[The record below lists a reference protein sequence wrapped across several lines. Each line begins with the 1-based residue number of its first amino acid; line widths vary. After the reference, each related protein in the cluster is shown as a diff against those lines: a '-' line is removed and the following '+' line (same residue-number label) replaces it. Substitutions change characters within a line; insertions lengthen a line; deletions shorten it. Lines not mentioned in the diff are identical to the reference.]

1 MPRKKHEDHPNH
13 ERWLVSYADFITLL
27 FAFFV
32 VMYAISQA
40 DLAKFKQ
47 VSESLRKAFKVAGG
61 PAMVDMQGSSGGQT
75 LNQFESNEPAGG
87 RIQDLPAGKANTAA
101 DPDPEIQETRD
112 LLEQAISLDAGT
124 ANPSE
129 QLKLEYDSRGL
140 VIRLAVKDVFA
151 PGEVV
156 VPEDLRP
163 LLDTIGKVL
172 MSGTHLIRI
181 EGHAD
186 EAEAKTL
193 SQDYPSLWELSAA
206 RAAWVARFWMKRFHV
221 DPSRLGIAGYADQR
235 PLGPSTSDASRGRN
249 RRVEIIV
256 LNNRYEAPSKK
267 TVPH

>member
-1 MPRKKHEDHPNH
+1 MRKRREDHPNH

-40 DLAKFKQ
+40 DLAKFRK
-47 VSESLRKAFKVAGG
+47 VSESLRKAFKVEGG
-61 PAMVDMQGSSGGQT
+61 PAMVDMQGASGGQT
-75 LNQFESNEPAGG
+75 LNQFESTDARGG
-87 RIQDLPAGKANTAA
+87 RITDLPAGKANTAA

-124 ANPSE
+124 ATPSE

-140 VIRLAVKDVFA
+140 VIRLAVKDVFS
-151 PGEVV
+151 PGETI

-172 MSGTHLIRI
+172 AGGTHLIRV

-186 EAEAKTL
+186 SAESATL

-206 RAAWVARFWMKRFHV
+206 RAAWVARFWMKRFHIE
-221 DPSRLGIAGYADQR
+221 PSRIGIAGYADQR
-235 PLGPSTSDASRGRN
+235 PLGPSTSDVSRGRN

-256 LNNRYEAPSKK
+256 LNNRYEAPPRK
-267 TVPH
+267 TVPR